1 MSSNGNPANTCKL
14 LPAIHAI
21 LWKEHLYWDSC
32 PLKSSI
38 YCGLLEE
45 NNMDECVCK
54 AHRKSNSWESHGD
67 DVHSDIMLHARARAD
82 WPVIDTASMERGVHH
97 LLHECNILNCAQCA
111 SENVGAFYLS
121 SFQSFSGPDGISPT
135 HHSLMFERHNPGS
148 DSFSTT
154 TQ

>member
-1 MSSNGNPANTCKL
+1 MSSNGNSANTCKL

-32 PLKSSI
+32 RLKSSI

-45 NNMDECVCK
+45 NNMNECVR
-54 AHRKSNSWESHGD
+54 HTENPTHESHTGMM
-67 DVHSDIMLHARARAD
+67 STLTSCCMQEQGL
-82 WPVIDTASMERGVHH
+82 TG
-97 LLHECNILNCAQCA
+97 LLLTLYRWKEECIISCMSATFQNCTQCA
-111 SENVGAFYLS
+111 SEHVGAFYLS
-121 SFQSFSGPDGISPT
+121 SFQRFSGPDGISPT
-135 HHSLMFERHNPGS
+135 HHSLMFETHNRGS